1 MTVIRRAQ
9 QTEVSMELQAAVR
22 TTHQLFAAFW
32 VGATVY
38 VTVAV
43 LPALRDG
50 EGSTK
55 MVERLS
61 SRFTVLSLACAV
73 VLFLTGGHLAGTLY
87 TFEGLVETTRG
98 NLVLTM
104 TALWLVLAVV
114 LHVGT
119 RKLDAGVEKGKL
131 RQPAKDALPWYIVGS
146 VLGVALL
153 VVGVSF
159 NYV

>member
-1 MTVIRRAQ
+1 MLVD
-9 QTEVSMELQAAVR
+9 AAVR
-22 TTHQLFAAFW
+22 ATHQIFATFW

-50 EGSTK
+50 NGSRAFA
-55 MVERLS
+55 ERLS
-61 SRFTVLSLACAV
+61 SRFTVLSVLSVV

-87 TFEGLVETTRG
+87 TFESLIRTTRG

-104 TALWLVLAVV
+104 LALWFVLAVV

-119 RKLDAGVEKGKL
+119 SKLKSGVEEGKL
-131 RQPAKDALPWYIVGS
+131 RQPAKDAFPWYVVGS
-146 VLGVALL
+146 VLGVFLL
-153 VVGVSF
+153 LNGVLF
-159 NYV
+159 AYV

>member
-1 MTVIRRAQ
+1 
-9 QTEVSMELQAAVR
+9 MELQIQAAVR

-50 EGSTK
+50 EGSTD
-55 MVERLS
+55 MIERLS
-61 SRFTVLSLACAV
+61 SRFTVVSLLSAV

-98 NLVLTM
+98 NLVLAM

-131 RQPAKDALPWYIVGS
+131 RQPAKDAFPWYVLGS

-153 VVGVSF
+153 VVGVGF
-159 NYV
+159 TYV

>member
-1 MTVIRRAQ
+1 
-9 QTEVSMELQAAVR
+9 MEIQAAVR
-22 TTHQLFAAFW
+22 TAHLLFAAFW

-43 LPALRDG
+43 LPALRNG
-50 EGSTK
+50 EGNTA

-61 SRFTVLSLACAV
+61 SRFTVLSLASAV
-73 VLFLTGGHLAGTLY
+73 ILFLTGGHLAGTLY
-87 TFEGLVETTRG
+87 TFEGLLATTRG

-104 TALWLVLAVV
+104 TALWFVLAVV

-119 RKLDAGVEKGKL
+119 KKLDAGVERGKL
-131 RQPAKDALPWYIVGS
+131 RQPAKDAFPWYVVGS

-153 VVGVSF
+153 VVGVGF